1 MKRHS
6 SGRRGGFG
14 RFAGVW
20 AVCRGQG
27 AGGSL
32 QRFGQFAGGRRQRFG
47 QFAGGSLQGAGG
59 SGLGSFREKAPLA
72 VLGGAMAAGGR
83 SSSLRGRGQ
92 WLRRR
97 RATAAALGA
106 GGSGYGGGG
115 LRQLL
120 AKLLTETGDA
130 EAAPPAPKAADGDRR
145 CRSRAPCP
153 QSS

>member
-1 MKRHS
+1 MEAVD
-6 SGRRGGFG
+6 GADLGGL
-14 RFAGVW
+14 
-20 AVCRGQG
+20 QG
-27 AGGSL
+27 
-32 QRFGQFAGGRRQRFG
+32 FGQFAGGRG
-47 QFAGGSLQGAGG
+47 QGAIC

-72 VLGGAMAAGGR
+72 VLVGALAAGG
-83 SSSLRGRGQ
+83 SGSCFGGRGQ
-92 WLRRR
+92 GLRRR

-120 AKLLTETGDA
+120 VKLLTETGDA

-153 QSS
+153 QSC